1 MTPSLINYWRNTL
14 ADIDALQSPMQ
25 SDHPHCLSIGWEPLA
40 SGTLSAL
47 CVSDFFPENPTAQTT
62 CAVWIAPGIAFK
74 TTDHQQSLAMPSQI
88 IPLWVPARL
97 TAEGVLSPDPSRI
110 PWVSRMLLAP
120 TDSPVI
126 IDTLQAVDRRL
137 SETVWE
143 NADWERYLEQALH
156 LLPENWVSRI
166 QSAGYQFPEQM
177 VRVVAKDLCRGA
189 AQNIIRVYD
198 HLLSTKEIPPLFQ
211 TISETE
217 LADRPPHGIEPLRH
231 TGHVASYPLAQ
242 TQRQALAGAL
252 TLKQGEMLGIN
263 GPPGTGKTTLLQDFW
278 ASLWVD
284 AAVRGTRPPVF
295 VVASTNNQA
304 LQSVLANLTS
314 DIQITRWLPEP
325 VRGFGLLLTNQV
337 RQQESAALAE
347 YPFYGRSGKHSKGM
361 FNEVESGAFLAV
373 ATPYFLERVN
383 THVQSMGSPQQFTQ
397 VSVACQWLRQQL
409 LQANDSLQRILNIAS
424 TIQSMARG
432 DIPDFAALDQNANAC
447 DQQLADAKTE
457 RQQWIARADAWS
469 SHLHLTARRSLLPWR
484 NRSLSVEDRAC
495 ALTQQISDTTG
506 MEQFSLRSHVTDHI
520 NEMALLAEQRIKS
533 LTDAALKARRVALE
547 AQSLPGAFARHIT
560 EGEWRH
566 WVNAET
572 FHQKCPD
579 PRCAETESPSHVT
592 AWLDATVRRAMLEIA
607 SHYWEGR
614 WLMEAYAAIHQ
625 QPGFF
630 HPTNAAPAARA
641 MTWSRYAM
649 LTPCI
654 VTTLHSG
661 PGFFTC
667 KAQESNQLPHLGIID
682 WLVIDEAGQVSPEI
696 AGGMIALAHRA
707 VIIGDQFQIQPIV
720 QMTEG
725 LDAHNAIQ
733 AGVITSES
741 RDGAWR
747 DTGISPCGG
756 TILRIAQR
764 RSGWLTEFGYEPG
777 LTLSEHRRC
786 VDPIAA
792 FCNDLA
798 YQGRLIPLRGYQGLP
813 QNFPWPHLGFYP
825 VTGTSEPVPGGSLT
839 NPDEARAIVG
849 WIHREATRIADLYP
863 PVSIQSVQVAVSRN
877 IGIITPFRAQAEL
890 LKRMLLAKG
899 YPNVLCGTVHA
910 LQGTERPVILFSSVY
925 GTGSQGPYFFDQ
937 NVNLLNVAVSR
948 ARDAFLVFGDP
959 HLRQEGRERTPWR
972 LLSSR
977 LVTMTEAENVVPLAK
992 PSAVHIM
999 TGIHAQVT

>member
-1 MTPSLINYWRNTL
+1 L
-14 ADIDALQSPMQ
+14 Q
-25 SDHPHCLSIGWEPLA
+25 SDHPHCLSIDWESLA
-40 SGTLSAL
+40 NGRLRASLI
-47 CVSDFFPENPTAQTT
+47 SDFFPENSTPQTT
-62 CAVWIAPGIAFK
+62 CAVWIAPGIALR
-74 TTDHQQSLAMPSQI
+74 TADHQQSKAMPPQI
-88 IPLWVPARL
+88 IPLWVPAKL
-97 TAEGVLSPDPSRI
+97 TAEGALSPDPARI

-120 TDSPVI
+120 TDSHII

-143 NADWERYLEQALH
+143 STEWERYLEQSLH
-156 LLPENWVSRI
+156 LLPENWVALI
-166 QSAGYQFPEQM
+166 QSAGYQFPKQM

-198 HLLSTKEIPPLFQ
+198 HLLRTKDMPPLFQ

-217 LADRPPHGIEPLRH
+217 LADRQPHGIEPMRH

-252 TLKQGEMLGIN
+252 TLNHGEMLGIN

-304 LQSVLANLTS
+304 IQSVLANLTS
-314 DIQITRWLPEP
+314 DIQVTRWLPEP

-361 FNEVESGAFLAV
+361 FTEVESGAFLAV
-373 ATPYFLERVN
+373 ATPYFLERIN
-383 THVQSMGSPQQFTQ
+383 AHVQDMGRPERFTQ

-409 LQANDSLQRILNIAS
+409 LQANDSLQRVLHIAS
-424 TIQSMARG
+424 TIQGMDQG
-432 DIPDFAALDQNANAC
+432 DLPDFAALDRHANTC
-447 DQQLADAKTE
+447 DQHLADAKAD

-469 SHLHLTARRSLLPWR
+469 DYLQRTARRSLLPWR
-484 NRSLSVEDRAC
+484 NSGRLNVDDRSF
-495 ALTQQISDTTG
+495 ALAQQITDTTG
-506 MEQFSLRSHVTDHI
+506 MERFSLRCHVTGHI
-520 NEMALLAEQRIKS
+520 NEMAQAAEQQMKALADS
-533 LTDAALKARRVALE
+533 ALTARRAALE
-547 AQSLPGAFARHIT
+547 AQSLPGAFARHVT
-560 EGEWRH
+560 NGEWRH
-566 WVNAET
+566 WVNTET
-572 FHQKCPD
+572 FHQKNPD
-579 PRCAETESPSHVT
+579 PRCTENESPSHVT
-592 AWLDATVRRAMLEIA
+592 AWLDATVRRSMLEIA
-607 SHYWEGR
+607 THYWEGR

-630 HPTNAAPAARA
+630 HPTNGTPAARA

-667 KAQESNQLPHLGIID
+667 KAQENDHLPHLGVID

-696 AGGMIALAHRA
+696 AGGMIALAQRA

-725 LDAHNAIQ
+725 LDTHNAIQ
-733 AGVITSES
+733 AGVITTES
-741 RDGAWR
+741 RDGPWR

-764 RSGWLTEFGYEPG
+764 RSGWQTEFGYEPG
-777 LTLSEHRRC
+777 ITLSEHRRC
-786 VDPIAA
+786 VDPIAT

-798 YQGRLIPLRGYQGLP
+798 YQGRIIPLRGYQGLP

-825 VTGTSEPVPGGSLT
+825 VSGTTEPVPGGSLT

-863 PVSIQSVQVAVSRN
+863 PVSIQSAQVAVSRN
-877 IGIITPFRAQAEL
+877 VGIITPFRAQAEL

-910 LQGTERPVILFSSVY
+910 LQGTERPLILFSSVY
-925 GTGSQGPYFFDQ
+925 GSGSTGPYFFDQ
-937 NVNLLNVAVSR
+937 DVNLLNVAVSR

-959 HLRQEGRERTPWR
+959 HLQQAGREQTPWQ

-977 LVTMTEAENVVPLAK
+977 LVTMPEAENVVPLAK
-992 PSAVHIM
+992 PSAMHTI
-999 TGIHAQVT
+999 TETHAQVT